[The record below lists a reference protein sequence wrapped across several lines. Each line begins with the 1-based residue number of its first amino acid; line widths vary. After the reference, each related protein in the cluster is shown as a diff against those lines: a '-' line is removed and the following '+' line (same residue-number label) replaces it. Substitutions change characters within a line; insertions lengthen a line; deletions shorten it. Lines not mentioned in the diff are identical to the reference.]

1 MVDVN
6 KVNDIL
12 GMTGGGDDKNIQKR
26 ILSRFTISWL
36 RNLAIRYKIKIVKKV
51 KNRDKFLNKTE
62 LINKLI
68 KHKIKNIN

>member
-36 RNLAIRYKIKIVKKV
+36 RNLAIRYKIKIV
-51 KNRDKFLNKTE
+51 
-62 LINKLI
+62 
-68 KHKIKNIN
+68 